1 MYILA
6 LTTCPNM
13 RTAKKIANTILDEKL
28 AACVNIVPGLTSLYW
43 WKGKKMEGTEILLMI
58 KTTESNVRKLGKTI
72 RENHPYELEEFIT
85 LPVGGSKKY
94 FDWVDE
100 ETA

>member
-1 MYILA
+1 MFILA

-13 RTAKKIANTILDEKL
+13 RAAKKLARIILDKKL

-43 WKGKKMEGTEILLMI
+43 WKGKKKEGTEILLMI
-58 KTTESNVRKLGKTI
+58 KTTESNVKKLGKTI

-94 FDWVDE
+94 FDWVNE